1 MSFLLG
7 TCKTFLIPSSGLEG
21 NTQWDTRSEQKT
33 LGQALHF
40 LSFIFILWM
49 VTNHYTFLYKN
60 YNWIKVDLVKKNYE
74 IDSSDHSDRW
84 QKICNLRRGRSGC
97 GSWEKKIMTSCIITN
112 RTTTFQ
118 LTQLILNTRL
128 WLEYIFPFHKLI
140 IYALLGIKLKKYFIL
155 HPKIQFYFNFS

>member
-60 YNWIKVDLVKKNYE
+60 YNCIKVDLLKKKLWDRLLWPNSYLPLTTLTDDRKSAIYVAAAVVVVAEKKKNNDVMYHHKSYHNFSAHP
-74 IDSSDHSDRW
+74 IDSKYSFVIR
-84 QKICNLRRGRSGC
+84 I
-97 GSWEKKIMTSCIITN
+97 
-112 RTTTFQ
+112 
-118 LTQLILNTRL
+118 
-128 WLEYIFPFHKLI
+128 YIPI
-140 IYALLGIKLKKYFIL
+140 
-155 HPKIQFYFNFS
+155 P